1 MRYLGLTSKEAE
13 DKISRFG
20 FNEISE
26 KKKSTLKKFLRFLI
40 SPIALMLLVAAF
52 LSLSIGKIFDFS
64 FIIVLMLINFFVGFW
79 QEKKADNAIA
89 QLKEKLSVEV
99 TVLRDGHWQ
108 RIHSKELVPGDIIE
122 LNLGDII
129 PADIKIIE
137 QKNLSLN
144 EASLTGESLPKEK
157 KINELCYSG
166 SFVESGWGHA
176 QVEKTGK
183 NTYFGK
189 ILISVDTN
197 RRRSILEK
205 DILNISKMLSVTSIL
220 VVIILSAIFI
230 FQGKPLIELLTL
242 DLSLIIAGIPISLP
256 TIMTLIISFGV
267 LELTKK
273 KIVVRRLSAL
283 EDLANVNLLLSDKT
297 GTLTQ
302 NKISVE
308 KIIAYGDFDK
318 NKIIRLA
325 IATTRENDRN
335 SINQAII
342 KKFKSLDLKKENL
355 KVIDFIPFDSNR
367 KRSTAIIK
375 NSSGNLT
382 IAAGAAQIIE
392 TFCDLSRKESQL
404 FNKDVEMAAQKGYR
418 VVAIASKKGMG
429 EKNMTL
435 NGLLFFSDTLEPDAK
450 QTIKFI
456 SDSGIGI
463 KMLTGDNKAIAERVA
478 NTLSLKGKVVTKKS
492 LGKNFSDLSKEE
504 FDKIGV
510 FAEILPSDK
519 SDLVKLA
526 HENYTVAVTGD
537 GVNDLPALK
546 TADIGIAVKNA
557 VDALKSAADLTL
569 FTNGIFVIKNALIES
584 RKIFARLYTYSIY
597 RISESFRVIV
607 TIALLGII
615 YNTYPLSPLQL
626 ILLALLNDIPIISLA
641 FNRVKIARKP
651 SSIKAKAR
659 LKLSLLFGTVGTINS
674 FIFFIITNNI
684 LHLSWETIQTLFF
697 LKLTVSGHML
707 IYVAHTKERW
717 WKFLPSKEVIIATT
731 ATQLLG
737 TIFALLGIFMSQ
749 VSWQWIFFV
758 WIWAFSWSQV
768 SELMKKFK

>member
-1 MRYLGLTSKEAE
+1 
-13 DKISRFG
+13 
-20 FNEISE
+20 
-26 KKKSTLKKFLRFLI
+26 
-40 SPIALMLLVAAF
+40 
-52 LSLSIGKIFDFS
+52 
-64 FIIVLMLINFFVGFW
+64 
-79 QEKKADNAIA
+79 
-89 QLKEKLSVEV
+89 
-99 TVLRDGHWQ
+99 
-108 RIHSKELVPGDIIE
+108 
-122 LNLGDII
+122 
-129 PADIKIIE
+129 
-137 QKNLSLN
+137 
-144 EASLTGESLPKEK
+144 
-157 KINELCYSG
+157 
-166 SFVESGWGHA
+166 
-176 QVEKTGK
+176 
-183 NTYFGK
+183 
-189 ILISVDTN
+189 
-197 RRRSILEK
+197 
-205 DILNISKMLSVTSIL
+205 MLSVTSIL

-404 FNKDVEMAAQKGYR
+404 FNKDVEMTAQKGYR